1 MATKIVSRADGTVIS
16 RNGKRENN
24 DEEKVNNRLAQAAY
38 TAVTPA
44 QPIVSGVTGAGNAG
58 YTIAAGSTVGRPTN
72 FAGGDA
78 AYSAYLQNEP
88 AIKAANIAYNTG
100 SGGRFDQIASGYDP
114 GGRASPAGREIVGS
128 VPMVNPAGVPM
139 VSNPSNTGYAPAN
152 TGYAPAT
159 AVNGQNA
166 LVGTPYASAYQSS
179 VNANNEALNASIA
192 AIQGQAPKINR
203 QYEDLAKQAYA
214 SYVKGG
220 AVLPYQTQD
229 IATGARDNLALQQ
242 QLGYENTRTGIS
254 QNKADALLA
263 LESQVAQARATGA
276 TNLAELEWQYAN
288 LQAQLLKE
296 SQDMAYDQ
304 QWRMDERA
312 YNQMVQDDQRTW
324 EQNMQK
330 QKMDFDQRLAM
341 EKAQASS
348 AKTIKTALA
357 KKDITY
363 SEMKYY
369 DKLYQEDGITE
380 EEYQLLRDAYFS
392 KKGITSQPAE
402 VAFTPYEQSKV
413 FVEGL
418 GNVFVNDLYR
428 LVESDDVIGTMQN
441 GKMVYKVTPQY
452 LRRAQNFE

>member
-1 MATKIVSRADGTVIS
+1 MATRISSRHDGTVIT
-16 RNGKRENN
+16 RNGRKADEDEN
-24 DEEKVNNRLAQAAY
+24 KVNNRLAQAAY

-44 QPIVSGVTGAGNAG
+44 QPIVAGVTGAGNAG
-58 YTIAAGSTVGRPTN
+58 YTIATGSTVGRPSN

-78 AYSAYLQNEP
+78 AYSAYLQNAP

-100 SGGRFDQIASGYDP
+100 SNGRIAQAQNGVD
-114 GGRASPAGREIVGS
+114 IGS
-128 VPMVNPAGVPM
+128 R
-139 VSNPSNTGYAPAN
+139 YAPAN

-242 QLGYENTRTGIS
+242 NLNYENTRSGIS

-276 TNLAELEWQYAN
+276 TNLAELEGQYAN

-312 YNQMVQDDQRTW
+312 YNQQMQQEERDYDRQQTELAYQR
-324 EQNMQK
+324 
-330 QKMDFDQRLAM
+330 
-341 EKAQASS
+341 KAASGGGS
-348 AKTIKTALA
+348 SGGAGAPAPSNTVPR
-357 KKDITY
+357 TY
-363 SEMKYY
+363 SEAVTVANTSNSFAPIAAYY
-369 DKLYQEDGITE
+369 RSLGYS
-380 EEYQLLRDAYFS
+380 EEYIAQLINNAISDQES
-392 KKGITSQPAE
+392 
-402 VAFTPYEQSKV
+402 AFYGWRV
-413 FVEGL
+413 
-418 GNVFVNDLYR
+418 R
-428 LVESDDVIGTMQN
+428 
-441 GKMVYKVTPQY
+441 
-452 LRRAQNFE
+452 

>member
-1 MATKIVSRADGTVIS
+1 MARYKVYNSDGTVTAEYKAFV
-16 RNGKRENN
+16 NKDD

-44 QPIVSGVTGAGNAG
+44 QPIVAGVTGAGNAG
-58 YTIAAGSTVGRPTN
+58 YNIAAGSTVGRPTN

-78 AYSAYLQNEP
+78 AYSTYLQNEP
-88 AIKAANIAYNTG
+88 AIKTANLAYNTG
-100 SGGRFDQIASGYDP
+100 SNGRIAQAQNGVD
-114 GGRASPAGREIVGS
+114 IGS
-128 VPMVNPAGVPM
+128 R
-139 VSNPSNTGYAPAN
+139 YAPAN

-166 LVGTPYASAYQSS
+166 LVGAPYASAYQSS

-242 QLGYENTRTGIS
+242 NLNYENTRSGIS
-254 QNKADALLA
+254 QNKAQALLA

-276 TNLAELEWQYAN
+276 TNLAELEGQYAN

-312 YNQMVQDDQRTW
+312 YNQQ
-324 EQNMQK
+324 MQ
-330 QKMDFDQRLAM
+330 QEERDYNQQLAM
-341 EKAQASS
+341 IKAQGSGSGSS
-348 AKTIKTALA
+348 GSKSATTMKAP
-357 KKDITY
+357 TY

-369 DKLYQEDGITE
+369 DDLYLNKGISLE
-380 EEYQLLRDAYFS
+380 AYQQLRNAYFAS
-392 KKGITSQPAE
+392 KGITTQPAE
-402 VAFTPYEQSKV
+402 VAFTPYEQPNI

-452 LRRAQNFE
+452 LRKAQNFE